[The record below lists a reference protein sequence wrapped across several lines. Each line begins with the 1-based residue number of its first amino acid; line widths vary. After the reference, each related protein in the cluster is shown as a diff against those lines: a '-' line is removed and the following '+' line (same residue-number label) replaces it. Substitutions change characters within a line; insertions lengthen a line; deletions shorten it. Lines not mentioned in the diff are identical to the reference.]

1 MRPPS
6 PSLQSLRPATCVPL
20 KSVGVLSVT
29 LTLSMYCNISGF
41 FVVCKCSCAFRC
53 WPHAVVA
60 IFMLHAFVANFCCLF
75 HSLLLIACCHHSF
88 THSLV
93 QRFIHSFI
101 HSDSLILL
109 FVLIRARFF
118 VVVTRGCCC
127 RFCCLSE
134 YSSLLLRARGEFAIV
149 AGCCSDSLSRAV
161 GAIDMTC
168 FLFLLYIV
176 LLYSLLLLLLYSVT
190 R

>member
-101 HSDSLILL
+101 HSFIQIHLFSYSCLLGLVSLLWSL
-109 FVLIRARFF
+109 
-118 VVVTRGCCC
+118 VVAIAASVACQSTRRCCC
-127 RFCCLSE
+127 KLAES
-134 YSSLLLRARGEFAIV
+134 
-149 AGCCSDSLSRAV
+149 CSDSLSRAV